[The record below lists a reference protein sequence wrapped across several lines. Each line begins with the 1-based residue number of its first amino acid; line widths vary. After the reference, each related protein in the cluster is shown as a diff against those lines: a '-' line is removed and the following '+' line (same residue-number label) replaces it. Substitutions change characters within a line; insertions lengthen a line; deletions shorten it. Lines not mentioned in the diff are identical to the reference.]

1 MSETASKAAKP
12 AAKAVAA
19 QAAAKVPAVKKKAV
33 KKAKG
38 KEQFVS
44 TPVNALLWIIS
55 AVLIC
60 GAIFGNYYYSNY
72 VVIDESTIQRL
83 GRVGAVI
90 AAIVAGLALLLLT
103 NRGHELL
110 KSASESYTELLKVVW
125 PTRQEAVQ
133 TTVIVFIAVCV
144 VSLFLYLCDIVFLEI
159 VRAITL

>member
-1 MSETASKAAKP
+1 MSQTASNAAKP
-12 AAKAVAA
+12 AAKAPAA
-19 QAAAKVPAVKKKAV
+19 NAAAKAPVV
-33 KKAKG
+33 KKAPRKSKG
-38 KEQFVS
+38 KEQFIS
-44 TPVNALLWIIS
+44 SPVNALLWLIS

-72 VVIDESTIQRL
+72 IVIDESTLQRL
-83 GRVGAVI
+83 GRVCAVI
-90 AAIVAGLALLLLT
+90 VAIVAGLALLLLT

-110 KSASESYTELLKVVW
+110 KFASESYTELLKVVW
-125 PTRQEAVQ
+125 PTRQEAMQ

>member
-1 MSETASKAAKP
+1 MSQTSKAAKP
-12 AAKAVAA
+12 ADKAVAA
-19 QAAAKVPAVKKKAV
+19 NAAKAPAVKKKAV

-38 KEQFVS
+38 SEKFVS
-44 TPVNALLWIIS
+44 APVNALLWIVS
-55 AVLIC
+55 AILIC
-60 GAIFGNYYYSNY
+60 GAIFGNYYYANY
-72 VVIDESTIQRL
+72 VVIEETTLQRL
-83 GRVGAVI
+83 GRAGAVI

-103 NRGHELL
+103 NRGHQLL
-110 KSASESYTELLKVVW
+110 KFASESYTELLKVVW

>member
-110 KSASESYTELLKVVW
+110 KFASESYTELLKVVW